1 MIREHNVSEKNEKEW
16 KKEKRRF
23 SFQQDDK
30 GERCAHVYALSKL
43 EIKKITSLFQ
53 EKATHINDH
62 QRY

>member
-1 MIREHNVSEKNEKEW
+1 MILKHNVSEKNEKEW

-43 EIKKITSLFQ
+43 EIKKNYFSISRKSYSYQ
-53 EKATHINDH
+53 
-62 QRY
+62 